1 MDQTCIGINLLNL
14 AYSLKPAQG
23 ILCVCSNLVYNKSQ
37 SHTLCSD
44 DLVLSLIINPNEK
57 ITRILR
63 MIEVKQ
69 NGVYVSCRGLITR
82 DHAVVSSGRPRH
94 YYHKYCAVRLNII

>member
-14 AYSLKPAQG
+14 AYSLKPVQG

-44 DLVLSLIINPNEK
+44 DLVLPLIINPNEK
-57 ITRILR
+57 ITRTLR

-69 NGVYVSCRGLITR
+69 SGLCVSCGGRITR
-82 DHAVVSSGRPRH
+82 DHAVVSSGRLHRH
-94 YYHKYCAVRLNII
+94 YHKYCAMKHNII